1 MASSKLGFI
10 IDQGLSPID
19 SKPYVAILTLKSSN
33 RKTGDMAQ
41 VWILRSDINPVEA
54 LNNGDDVSICGS
66 CPHRKQEDG
75 SRSCYVN
82 VGQAPNSVYKSFK
95 AGRYAIASSKDLKQ
109 ALGGRRVRWGA
120 YGDPAI
126 LHESVVSEINGYVL
140 GHTGYTH
147 QWRESFADWTKGV
160 FQASCDGMVDYLEA
174 SQRGYKTFAVIPK
187 GSRNYSGKQCPATIE
202 LSEAQC
208 KTCSLCD
215 GAKTDIY
222 VEAHG
227 SGAKYIVAA

>member
-1 MASSKLGFI
+1 MASSKLGYI

-41 VWILRSDINPVEA
+41 VWILRSGINPVDA
-54 LNNGDDVSICGS
+54 LNTGEDVSICGS
-66 CPHRKQEDG
+66 CPHRKQSDG

-82 VGQAPNSVYKSFK
+82 VGQAPNSVYKTFK
-95 AGRYAIASSKDLKQ
+95 RGGYAVATSSELKRV
-109 ALGGRRVRWGA
+109 LKGRRVRWGA

-208 KTCSLCD
+208 KTCTLCD
-215 GAKTDIY
+215 GAKSDIY

-227 SGAKYIVAA
+227 SGAKYVVAA